1 MESSESHVG
10 TVFRKYVESF
20 SPPLLKLPFSVKQL
34 PDLYPVSTRHTYS
47 HTLGCVLSTAAR
59 VIFLLKI
66 LQRPHFTLKK
76 SQVLTEVYKAL
87 QDLHHH
93 PPCHLP
99 SSLLLGFLFFK
110 KNYLI
115 YLFGWLQRAES
126 SFLTRSRALGVH
138 SLSQD
143 FQGSPILGLLD
154 APPQGFYP
162 GCSLFLMCF
171 SPPYPHGDSLT
182 F

>member
-76 SQVLTEVYKAL
+76 SK
-87 QDLHHH
+87 
-93 PPCHLP
+93 
-99 SSLLLGFLFFK
+99 S
-110 KNYLI
+110 
-115 YLFGWLQRAES
+115 LQRSIKPCKICTTTRLVISPLAS
-126 SFLTRSRALGVH
+126 SWAFSFLKK
-138 SLSQD
+138 
-143 FQGSPILGLLD
+143 
-154 APPQGFYP
+154 
-162 GCSLFLMCF
+162 LFNLFIWLVAAC
-171 SPPYPHGDSLT
+171 GI
-182 F
+182 